1 MTTFPTI
8 TITILNLDSRDLL
21 LKQLQWMD
29 SLYESLP
36 EELQR
41 CVYCLVSDNASKD
54 DSAKV
59 LADFAKGREW
69 FSYSVQPEF
78 VHVDIN
84 IITCY
89 EKAKTDYV
97 WLMAVDDYI
106 CSHENIIQA
115 LNLLKDN
122 NVSGMTFPISPQRKI
137 CQLTGRDIK
146 LISDPCD
153 VLNVIGLGG
162 KISCNI
168 VRKIDGLD
176 RNHEKIAPFICI
188 GYMHSTL
195 QAVCF
200 ELSQGKKFLRV
211 EQQMVYSAQKWGDR
225 YTYHPKYALNCLDS
239 KATDY
244 FKQNCPGAFRA
255 LDDKRI
261 LKLKWIIYQGMK
273 SYFHM
278 WDKEMLKDFVRTVVR
293 ESLKPPFS
301 IKVLSLLIISLFFLV
316 PYPYLLSSAL
326 NALVFNPETTVG
338 DYRR

>member
-8 TITILNLDSRDLL
+8 TIAILNLDSRELL

-29 SLYESLP
+29 SLYEALP

-59 LADFAKGREW
+59 LAGFAKGREW
-69 FSYSVQPEF
+69 FLYSVQPEF

-89 EKAKTDYV
+89 EKAKADYV

-106 CSHENIIQA
+106 CSHENIIQV

-122 NVSGMTFPISPQRKI
+122 DVSGMTFPISPQRKI
-137 CQLTGRDIK
+137 CQLTERDIK
-146 LISDPCD
+146 LISDPYD

-168 VRKIDGLD
+168 VRKIDGLN
-176 RNHEKIAPFICI
+176 RNHEEIVPFIGL

-211 EQQMVYSAQKWGDR
+211 EQQLVYSAQKWGDR
-225 YTYHPKYALNCLDS
+225 YKYHPKYALNYLDS
-239 KATDY
+239 SATDY
-244 FKQNCPGAFRA
+244 FKKNCPSSFKI
-255 LDDKRI
+255 LEDKRI

-273 SYFHM
+273 SYFYL
-278 WDKEMLKDFVRTVVR
+278 WDKEMLKDF
-293 ESLKPPFS
+293 
-301 IKVLSLLIISLFFLV
+301 
-316 PYPYLLSSAL
+316 
-326 NALVFNPETTVG
+326 
-338 DYRR
+338 

>member
-8 TITILNLDSRDLL
+8 TVAILNLDSMELL

-29 SLYESLP
+29 SLYKSLP
-36 EELQR
+36 AELQR
-41 CVYCLVSDNASKD
+41 CVYCLVSDNASRD
-54 DSAKV
+54 DSVKV
-59 LADFAKGREW
+59 LADFAEGREW

-106 CSHENIIQA
+106 CSSENIIQA
-115 LNLLKDN
+115 LNLLKDHDP
-122 NVSGMTFPISPQRKI
+122 SGMTFPISPERKI
-137 CQLTGRDIK
+137 SKVRDEDLK
-146 LISDPCD
+146 LMGNACD
-153 VLNVIGLGG
+153 VVNAIGLGG

-168 VRKIDGLD
+168 VRKIQELD
-176 RNHEKIAPFICI
+176 RSNDKIIPFIGV

-195 QAVCF
+195 QALCF
-200 ELSQGKKFLRV
+200 ELSKEKKFLRV
-211 EQQMVYSAQKWGDR
+211 EQQFVYSRQRWGDK
-225 YTYHPKYALNCLDS
+225 YTYHPKYSLNSLDS
-239 KATDY
+239 RATDY
-244 FKQNCPGAFRA
+244 FRQNCADLFKG

-273 SYFHM
+273 SYFYL
-278 WDKEMLKDFVRTVVR
+278 WDKEMLKDFIRTAVR

-301 IKVLSLLIISLFFLV
+301 IKVISLLIISLCFLI
-316 PYPYLLSSAL
+316 PYPALLSSAL
-326 NALVFNPETTVG
+326 YAFVCDQESKVG